1 LQETLSVNLQDS
13 PDRAIFVAI
22 HIEDTDQPPG
32 IVGDVLYELT
42 LAPDHGII
50 HFVGAKPEDVPL
62 FMDVWL
68 KTAEKILNGNC
79 NPIISAAVLS
89 LAYGHCEKRNSF
101 TGTVSI
107 KSEKRPDVSVFGKK

>member
-1 LQETLSVNLQDS
+1 MLETLLVNLQDS
-13 PDRAIFVAI
+13 PDRAVFVAV
-22 HIEDTDQPPG
+22 HIEETDQPPG

-62 FMDVWL
+62 FMDAWL

-89 LAYGHCEKRNSF
+89 LAYGHCE
-101 TGTVSI
+101 SI
-107 KSEKRPDVSVFGKK
+107 SPVTPMPEVRRAKFLVVFFCL